1 MYVTISCLDSH
12 PRKFIREKLQDDQT
26 SKILYIKNFP
36 VLSHPGTLLFYCYHC
51 TCYVLAIKSPKQLH
65 AHQKTMKEYVWSLS
79 LSIANI
85 SSGFSTRSISRY
97 AILMYT
103 VDNLFYH
110 VPAVL
115 QDTHYTVRSYNI
127 MIFGALRRCDLGRE
141 SQLLAKCD
149 IIQQCWCI
157 STKKNLG
164 KIYICCGALY

>member
-1 MYVTISCLDSH
+1 MTISCLDGY
-12 PRKFIREKLQDDQT
+12 PRKLIHEKLQDDQT
-26 SKILYIKNFP
+26 SKIFYLEYT
-36 VLSHPGTLLFYCYHC
+36 VLSHPGTLLSYCYHC

-65 AHQKTMKEYVWSLS
+65 THQKTLKEYLWSLS

-85 SSGFSTRSISRY
+85 SSGFSTRSILRY

-103 VDNLFYH
+103 IDNLFYH
-110 VPAVL
+110 VPSVL

-141 SQLLAKCD
+141 SRLLVKCD

-164 KIYICCGALY
+164 KIYICCFALY